1 MARRLGL
8 TGLIGVL
15 ALAALTLSGCLGVD
29 VSTKF
34 NGDGSGVMTMKLQI
48 SQMLLQMG
56 EEQGRPPVPLTKEE
70 LEKAYAKLDGVK
82 VQSVTQENNEKDRVI
97 TAVISFKDFGVFR
110 GTDDLAGTGAQL
122 TKENGLSVYRV
133 LVGEPP
139 KPRAT
144 APPGKDIGST
154 EQPTPETG
162 AQQPL
167 KTEAQPAE
175 SGGRAAQEPA
185 AKESSADAAAQ
196 DEAMTAMIKGLMA
209 GYSIQYSVS
218 APKKIVSHTVGELS
232 ADGKTVTFSMPIAD
246 YMDVKEPIQFEV
258 KW

>member
-1 MARRLGL
+1 MVRRLGL
-8 TGLIGVL
+8 AGVIGVL

-56 EEQGRPPVPLTKEE
+56 EQQGSPPVPLTKED

-82 VQSVTQENNEKDRVI
+82 VESVTQENTEKDRVI
-97 TAVISFKDFGVFR
+97 TAVISFKDFGVFK
-110 GTDDLAGTGAQL
+110 GTDDLAGTGARL

-139 KPRAT
+139 KPPAAT
-144 APPGKDIGST
+144 ASVEANGST
-154 EQPTPETG
+154 EPSQ
-162 AQQPL
+162 
-167 KTEAQPAE
+167 KTEGAPAQSGTDAGPAP
-175 SGGRAAQEPA
+175 PA
-185 AKESSADAAAQ
+185 ADPSADAAGQ
-196 DEAMTAMIKGLMA
+196 DEAMTAMIKSLMA

-218 APKKIVSHTVGELS
+218 APKKIVSHSVGELS
-232 ADGKTVTFSMPIAD
+232 ADGKTVTFSLPMAD